1 MNTVFT
7 NSPSRRILSNKPYK
21 IHIPD
26 VASVK
31 FLHSHHKSIQESQEK
46 LVYRT
51 SEGQA
56 TSTNYRFARL
66 SRASPNCLD
75 TRSNRHCDQH
85 RGIYNRHAYLAWPAG
100 SRVTLVRAPDEANQH
115 LSHPRLT
122 QETIYRWRREIRW
135 QTSRETVVAVD
146 PREDDLATRGGGG
159 EWGRDGGKTNSPG
172 RTGACRRAKAR
183 ATARGER
190 LGLAGSR

>member
-31 FLHSHHKSIQESQEK
+31 FLHSHHKSIQESQEL

-100 SRVTLVRAPDEANQH
+100 SRVTLVRAPDEANQR
-115 LSHPRLT
+115 LSHPRL
-122 QETIYRWRREIRW
+122 RRRRRSI
-135 QTSRETVVAVD
+135 V
-146 PREDDLATRGGGG
+146 
-159 EWGRDGGKTNSPG
+159 DGGKYGDKQAERPSSRSTRVKTTWRLAG
-172 RTGACRRAKAR
+172 
-183 ATARGER
+183 ARGGEGRGTEGKQTRQGER
-190 LGLAGSR
+190 AHAGERKRERRREERG